1 MNSGRKFVKRFIS
14 VVLSCAFVLSGIS
27 TPQLVVKAAAAS
39 DGSIIGTQV
48 ASAEQMAAYALSMN
62 PSPKISGTMLE
73 LARMF
78 LEEGAAEG
86 VRGDIA
92 FAQACKETGYFAYGG
107 TALSEWN
114 NYSGLGVTGVAYVPG
129 TSTDVPFVS
138 GVVVIKN
145 ASGDSVGVEF
155 SEPRLGVR
163 AQIQHLKG
171 YATTEALKQASVD
184 PRYSLITKG
193 KAPNWS
199 DLNGIW
205 AVPGPNYGQE
215 ILAIYD
221 KIIAVAVEPAAAQ
234 TETAQTAATSTE
246 VAASSELASKA
257 LTGIT
262 LTPPVKKDYVLGQN
276 LDLTGLVATGTYSDG
291 TTAPVPVTL
300 AEISG
305 FNSNN
310 AGSQTITV
318 TVEGK
323 TGTFDVNVT
332 AKTLTE
338 IKVAKQPAKTEYA
351 QGLSIDLTGMEVVGT
366 YSDGTVSALP
376 VTKDNVSGFDSS
388 KIGSQTVTVTLEGK
402 TAAFDVNII
411 PILNVIS
418 GSNTNATAVEVS
430 KASYAETNTVILE
443 TGSNFAD
450 ALSAAPLAIQEKAP
464 ILLTEKDSIPQSTW
478 DEIKRLNASKV
489 IIVGGEGEVS
499 PSVETALKSLG
510 ISVERISGSET
521 YGTSVETAKR
531 VREKSGITSKA
542 IIANGCYFADAVS
555 IASYAA
561 QQSEHI
567 SVAEDKAGITDKA
580 ILEHRYG
587 FADTLSIGSYAA
599 QKGIPILMTDSNAL
613 AGETKAALIEF
624 GIKEVEVIGDYSVV
638 SQQVEDELKAMGI
651 TVARTYGSS
660 RFGTSIEVAG
670 KFFPDSHKAMAASG
684 LGFADALAAVPLAAK
699 MNAPIVFVERNSL
712 SSEVSTYMTN
722 SKIDSI
728 TMIGGNSA
736 AGEAVKDQLL
746 KLAE

>member
-1 MNSGRKFVKRFIS
+1 VNSGRNFVKRCIS
-14 VVLSCAFVLSGIS
+14 IVLSCAFVLSGIA
-27 TPQLVVKAAAAS
+27 TPQLEAKAAAAS

-48 ASAEQMAAYALSMN
+48 ASADQMAAYALSMN

-73 LARMF
+73 LAKMF

-114 NYSGLGVTGVAYVPG
+114 NYSGLGVTGVAYNPG
-129 TSTDVPFVS
+129 TSSEVPFTD

-145 ASGDSVGVEF
+145 SSGDSVGVKF

-171 YATTEALKQASVD
+171 YATTEALKQASAD

-193 KAPNWS
+193 RAPNWA

-221 KIIAVAVEPAAAQ
+221 KINAVIVEPAAAQ
-234 TETAQTAATSTE
+234 TEAATTESAVSTA
-246 VAASSELASKA
+246 VAPKA
-257 LTGIT
+257 LTGLT
-262 LTPPVKKDYVLGQN
+262 LTPPVKKEYVLGQN
-276 LDLTGLVATGTYSDG
+276 LDLTGIAATGTYSDG
-291 TTAPVPVTL
+291 TTAALPVTI
-300 AEISG
+300 ADTSG
-305 FNSNN
+305 FNSLN

-318 TVEGK
+318 TVDGK
-323 TGTFDVNVT
+323 TASFDVNVT
-332 AKTLTE
+332 AKTLAE
-338 IKVAKQPAKTEYA
+338 IKIAKQPAKTEYA
-351 QGLSIDLTGMEVVGT
+351 QGMSIDLTGMEVVGT
-366 YSDGTVSALP
+366 YSDGTASAVS
-376 VTKDNVSGFDSS
+376 VTKDNISGFDSS
-388 KIGSQTVTVTLEGK
+388 KIGSQTATVTLEGK
-402 TAAFDVNII
+402 TASFAVNII
-411 PILNVIS
+411 PAVNMLS
-418 GSNTNATAVEVS
+418 GSNITATAVEVS
-430 KASYAETNTVILE
+430 KASYTETNIVILA
-443 TGSNFAD
+443 TGTNFAD

-464 ILLTEKDSIPQSTW
+464 ILLTETDSIPQSTW
-478 DEIKRLNASKV
+478 DEIKRLNASKA
-489 IIVGGEGEVS
+489 IIIGGEEEVS
-499 PSVETALKSLG
+499 PSVATALKSLG
-510 ISVERISGSET
+510 ISVERISGSKT
-521 YGTSVETAKR
+521 FGTAVETAKR
-531 VREKSGITSKA
+531 VREKSGITNKV
-542 IIANGCYFADAVS
+542 ILANGCYFADAVS

-561 QQSEHI
+561 QQRDHI
-567 SVAEDKAGITDKA
+567 SMAADKAGITDKTL
-580 ILEHRYG
+580 LEHRYG

-599 QKGIPILMTDSNAL
+599 QQGIPILLTDSNIL

-638 SQQVEDELKAMGI
+638 SQRAEDELKAMGI
-651 TVARTYGSS
+651 KVARTYGSS

-670 KFFPDSHKAMAASG
+670 KFFPDSQKAIAASG

-699 MNAPIVFVERNSL
+699 MNAPIVFVDQDSL
-712 SSEVSTYMTN
+712 PSEVSTYMTN

-728 TMIGGNSA
+728 TMVGGDSA
-736 AGEAVKDQLL
+736 TGETVKDQML

>member
-1 MNSGRKFVKRFIS
+1 MNSGRNFLKKCIS
-14 VVLSCAFVLSGIS
+14 IVLSCAFVLSGIA
-27 TPQLVVKAAAAS
+27 TPQLEAKAAAVS

-73 LARMF
+73 LAKMF

-107 TALSEWN
+107 TALPEWN
-114 NYSGLGVTGVAYVPG
+114 NYSGLGVTGVAYNPA
-129 TSTDVPFVS
+129 SSSEVPFAD

-145 ASGDSVGVEF
+145 SSGDSVGVKF

-171 YATTEALKQASVD
+171 YATTEALKQASAD

-193 KAPNWS
+193 KAPNWV

-221 KIIAVAVEPAAAQ
+221 NINAVKVE
-234 TETAQTAATSTE
+234 TAATQAEVASTE
-246 VAASSELASKA
+246 STVNTELATKS

-262 LTPPVKKDYVLGQN
+262 LTPPEKKEYVLGQN
-276 LDLTGLVATGTYSDG
+276 LDLSGLAATGTYSDG
-291 TTAPVPVTL
+291 TTAQIAVTI
-300 AEISG
+300 ADVSG
-305 FNSNN
+305 FDSNI
-310 AGSQTITV
+310 AGSQTVTV
-318 TVEGK
+318 TVDGK
-323 TGTFDVNVT
+323 TATFNVNVT

-338 IKVAKQPAKTEYA
+338 IKIAKQPAKTEYA
-351 QGLSIDLTGMEVVGT
+351 QGLNIDLTGIEVIGT
-366 YSDGTVSALP
+366 YSDGTASAVS
-376 VTKDNVSGFDSS
+376 VTKDNISGFDSN

-402 TAAFDVNII
+402 TAAFAVNII
-411 PILNVIS
+411 PAVNMLS
-418 GSNTNATAVEVS
+418 GSNTTATAVEVS
-430 KASYAETNTVILE
+430 KASYAETNTVILG
-443 TGSNFAD
+443 TGTNFAD

-464 ILLTEKDSIPQSTW
+464 ILLTETDSIPQSTW
-478 DEIKRLNASKV
+478 DEIKRLKASKA
-489 IIVGGEGEVS
+489 IIIGGEEEVS

-521 YGTSVETAKR
+521 FGTAVETAKR
-531 VREKSGITSKA
+531 VREKSGITNKV
-542 IIANGCYFADAVS
+542 ILANGCYFADAVS

-561 QQSEHI
+561 QQREHI
-567 SVAEDKAGITDKA
+567 SLAEDKAGITDKA
-580 ILEHRYG
+580 VLEHRYG

-599 QKGIPILMTDSNAL
+599 QQGIPILLTDSNVL

-638 SQQVEDELKAMGI
+638 SQRAEDELKAMGI
-651 TVARTYGSS
+651 KVARTSGSS
-660 RFGTSIEVAG
+660 RLGTSIEVAG
-670 KFFPDSHKAMAASG
+670 KFFPDSQKAIAASG

-699 MNAPIVFVERNSL
+699 MNAPIVVVDRDSL
-712 SSEVSTYMTN
+712 PSEVSTYMTN

-728 TMIGGNSA
+728 TMVGGDSA
-736 AGEAVKDQLL
+736 AGEMVKDQMV